1 MVSTRNQIANSD
13 NDSFAKPVT
22 ITSLRDFQLLL
33 DSIPV
38 PFLQLD
44 HKARIVGTNEK
55 CAEMLNGSATR
66 LRGKSFFRLLSR
78 DDSKRLRASLLTA
91 GRGSQPHTIR
101 LSIRDGID
109 SHPVD
114 MSLRRQ
120 LIGDGVTFSAVVEP
134 VEDAHPAKDNT
145 SQPDSGSITKLLLD
159 LGGAAH
165 LQSMGEIIGN
175 YCRQEFD
182 SPIGMMF
189 VQQNEELQ
197 LISQWHSGRWPKKR
211 MAEDMIN
218 KGPVARAF
226 RKDKLVL
233 WGPDRIRQS
242 GGCGFLGRLVRW
254 CNCRSIAFLPI
265 SAPKQSPIG
274 LLAIMLRHSNKSRK
288 GIYEELVRL
297 GHTVSD
303 SIVRGQAY
311 DEAVNSRLKAETALR
326 NKDEFLSVLSHEL
339 KNMMMPI
346 LGWAVAL
353 SSGTLAE
360 NKENL
365 ALEGIVRNVRAL
377 NYLIEDLFDAAR
389 IASGKLRLETSQ
401 IRIQD
406 VAREALSAIQHIV
419 VMKKLRISLDIA
431 EGIPPFTADPR
442 RLRQVLVNLLSNAA
456 KFTPSGGSIS
466 MQVRQRGGMV
476 ECIVSDTGK
485 GIEREFLPFVFDT
498 FRQEKRSEHG
508 HGAGLGLGLAI
519 VQDIVKL
526 HGGSIKAFS
535 AGPDTGA
542 VFTLRLPMH
551 KKHSRTI
558 RRSGGAPEPVLKK
571 VYARTA

>member
-1 MVSTRNQIANSD
+1 
-13 NDSFAKPVT
+13 
-22 ITSLRDFQLLL
+22 
-33 DSIPV
+33 
-38 PFLQLD
+38 
-44 HKARIVGTNEK
+44 
-55 CAEMLNGSATR
+55 
-66 LRGKSFFRLLSR
+66 
-78 DDSKRLRASLLTA
+78 
-91 GRGSQPHTIR
+91 
-101 LSIRDGID
+101 
-109 SHPVD
+109 
-114 MSLRRQ
+114 
-120 LIGDGVTFSAVVEP
+120 
-134 VEDAHPAKDNT
+134 
-145 SQPDSGSITKLLLD
+145 
-159 LGGAAH
+159 
-165 LQSMGEIIGN
+165 
-175 YCRQEFD
+175 
-182 SPIGMMF
+182 
-189 VQQNEELQ
+189 
-197 LISQWHSGRWPKKR
+197 
-211 MAEDMIN
+211 
-218 KGPVARAF
+218 
-226 RKDKLVL
+226 
-233 WGPDRIRQS
+233 
-242 GGCGFLGRLVRW
+242 
-254 CNCRSIAFLPI
+254 
-265 SAPKQSPIG
+265 
-274 LLAIMLRHSNKSRK
+274 
-288 GIYEELVRL
+288 
-297 GHTVSD
+297 
-303 SIVRGQAY
+303 
-311 DEAVNSRLKAETALR
+311 
-326 NKDEFLSVLSHEL
+326 
-339 KNMMMPI
+339 MMPI